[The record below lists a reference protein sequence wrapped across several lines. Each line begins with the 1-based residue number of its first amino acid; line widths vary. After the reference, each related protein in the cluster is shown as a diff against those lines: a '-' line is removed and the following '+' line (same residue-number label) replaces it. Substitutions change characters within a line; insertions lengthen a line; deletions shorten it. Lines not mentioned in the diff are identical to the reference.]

1 MRSTLLADRYA
12 QALKS
17 AVTDAA
23 QLQKAAESLNT
34 LGMLYAGDA
43 VFRGAMLNPVL
54 DRSVRRQVL
63 DTALK
68 KLEASAEMTLLLHT
82 LLDRN
87 RMALLPALANR
98 FQDHLNE
105 WMNCVEVTVV
115 TAGPL
120 TPEFEHRITA
130 AMERFSGKTVQLN
143 CKVDPGVIGGLVV
156 HILGNF
162 IDFSL
167 RTRLER
173 LKEKLLSEETLTY
186 GY

>member
-12 QALKS
+12 RALQS
-17 AVTDAA
+17 AFADAP
-23 QLQKAAESLNT
+23 QLEKAAGALDT
-34 LGMLYAGDA
+34 LGVLYTGDP

-68 KLEASAEMTLLLHT
+68 NLGASAELTLLLHT

-87 RMALLPALANR
+87 RMALLPALAAR
-98 FQDHLNE
+98 FRDLINE
-105 WMNCVEVTVV
+105 WMNRVEVTV
-115 TAGPL
+115 TAAGPL
-120 TPEFEHRITA
+120 TPDIEHRITA

-143 CKVDPGVIGGLVV
+143 CKADPGIIGGLVV
-156 HILGNF
+156 QILGNF

-186 GY
+186 GH

>member
-63 DTALK
+63 DTALE
-68 KLEASAEMTLLLHT
+68 KLEASAEMTLLLPEKKDGAEKNVSYT
-82 LLDRN
+82 EVKLAVESEFMPFLFSDSGAGTADIVFAGWGISAPDLGYDDFANVDVKGKFVMLFRGSPGSDDPRLQEWISKN
-87 RMALLPALANR
+87 RQYFVKIA
-98 FQDHLNE
+98 Q
-105 WMNCVEVTVV
+105 
-115 TAGPL
+115 
-120 TPEFEHRITA
+120 
-130 AMERFSGKTVQLN
+130 
-143 CKVDPGVIGGLVV
+143 
-156 HILGNF
+156 
-162 IDFSL
+162 
-167 RTRLER
+167 
-173 LKEKLLSEETLTY
+173 EK
-186 GY
+186 